1 MPAIGEVDLALSLL
15 YSVLFG
21 VLLVL
26 SYRSLW
32 RRNNRD

>member
-15 YSVLFG
+15 YSALFV